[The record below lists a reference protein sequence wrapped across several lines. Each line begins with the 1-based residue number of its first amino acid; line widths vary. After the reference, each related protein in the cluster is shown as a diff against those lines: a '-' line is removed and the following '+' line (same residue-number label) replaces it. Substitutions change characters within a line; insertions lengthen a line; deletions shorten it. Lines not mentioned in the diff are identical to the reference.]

1 MTHEEQIETMEIEN
15 RMLRARCERLMRE
28 ESERNRRLG
37 QEVRYVH
44 GQYMNLLK
52 AVADNEFALKPQPQ
66 IIIVSSEEERQ
77 KILNKLGAP
86 NENNT

>member
-1 MTHEEQIETMEIEN
+1 MTHEEQIETLEVEN
-15 RMLRARCERLMRE
+15 RMLRARCDRMRHE

-52 AVADNEFALKPQPQ
+52 AVADNTFALQPPPQ
-66 IIIVSSEEERQ
+66 IILVTGHLDVPDGPLRPGGRMPQ
-77 KILNKLGAP
+77 
-86 NENNT
+86 

>member
-1 MTHEEQIETMEIEN
+1 MTHEEQIETLEVEN
-15 RMLRARCERLMRE
+15 RMLRARCDRMRHE

-52 AVADNEFALKPQPQ
+52 AVSDNEFALKPKPQ

-77 KILNKLGAP
+77 RILNEWSAK
-86 NENNT
+86 

>member
-1 MTHEEQIETMEIEN
+1 MTHEEQIETLEVEN
-15 RMLRARCERLMRE
+15 RMLRARCERLECE

-52 AVADNEFALKPQPQ
+52 AAAHNTFALKPQPQ
-66 IIIVSSEEERQ
+66 IIIITSEEDRQ
-77 KILNKLGAP
+77 KILDAGELK
-86 NENNT
+86 